1 MKTLS
6 TLFGAALAAA
16 LALPPA
22 AAQTTAPAALPKQT
36 PPAGG
41 PARDFALPPRT
52 DFTLPNGLLARLVP
66 FGDIPKTTILV
77 SIQAGG
83 VHEAAG
89 QDGVASLLS
98 RLMQEGTTSRPA
110 AAVAEQVARMGGSL
124 SIYAGDDQTQVYA
137 DCLSEFAPQL
147 VALLADVVQH
157 PALPAAE
164 LLRLKA
170 DLKRQLALRRAQ
182 PGTQAQQKLLA
193 AVYAGHPYG
202 RPLPTDAQV
211 DALTLEQVR
220 AFYQSQFGAQ
230 RTAIFAAGKFD
241 LAAVRQAIE
250 ANWSAWPGGPAPRIA
265 VAKALSKPEILT
277 QDRPGAP
284 QSTLLLGLPVAD
296 PTSPDY
302 TRLRVT
308 NSLLGG
314 SFGSRITRN
323 IREDKGYTYSPY
335 SYIDTNYHSGVW
347 IDAADVTTKDTFNSL
362 KEILKEI
369 ERLQKTSPTAEE
381 LRGIQNYEVGLFV
394 LRNASPN
401 GIVGQLSTMH
411 LQGLPDTYL
420 TEQVQRLN
428 AVTPA
433 QVSAT
438 TRQYIRPEAMTT
450 VVVGDQK
457 VIAPQLKQY
466 KALQK
471 KAL

>member
-1 MKTLS
+1 MKTLVS
-6 TLFGAALAAA
+6 TLFGVAAAAL

-22 AAQTTAPAALPKQT
+22 AAQTPAAPKQA

-83 VHEAAG
+83 VHEAAD
-89 QDGVASLLS
+89 QQGVASLLS

-110 AAVAEQVARMGGSL
+110 ATVAEQVARMGGSL
-124 SIYAGDDQTQVYA
+124 SIYAGDDQTQIYA
-137 DCLSEFAPQL
+137 DCLSEFAPDL

-164 LLRLKA
+164 LPRLKA
-170 DLKRQLALRRAQ
+170 DFKRQLALSRAQ

-193 AVYAGHPYG
+193 TVYAGHPYG

-211 DALTLEQVR
+211 DALTLEQVQ

-241 LAAVRQAIE
+241 LAGVRQAIE
-250 ANWSAWPGGPAPRIA
+250 ANWNAWPGGPAPRIE
-265 VAKALSKPEILT
+265 VARALSKPEVLT

-335 SYIDTNYHSGVW
+335 SYLDTNYHAGVW
-347 IDAADVTTKDTFNSL
+347 IDAADVTTKDTYNSL
-362 KEILKEI
+362 KEIMKEI
-369 ERLQKTSPTAEE
+369 ERLQTTPPTAEE